1 MTAARQSMS
10 FELLRP
16 GDRPRGTVAPSGYG
30 PDASGKWLLSDAFDL
45 ATCAL
50 IVVLIISVLWT
61 FRDYAVSNDEVVQ
74 HQYGKLILDYY
85 LSGFRNPD
93 VFSFDNL
100 YLYGGLFDIVA
111 VTLAHLIPIDVF
123 DLRHILCA
131 LIGIGGIAATAATA
145 RLVAGP
151 RAGLLATLSLALC
164 GPWYGA
170 MFNHTKDIPFAAA
183 VMGAMLVLIRIGRR
197 MSSPSGADIL
207 ALGLF
212 LGAALGLRVLGLLIV
227 VYIGFATVL
236 YLPWSAGP
244 NTLRRAAAAAAIRL
258 LPALIL
264 AYLVMVAA
272 WPWSALAPMNPIRG
286 LFAFSDFHY
295 PIRTYFAGR
304 IYKMSDVPRA
314 FVPTYILIR
323 VPLLTLAGAAIAVA
337 AALARLRGKVVQ
349 QQKDVA
355 LLSLAIVFPL
365 ACQVILHGPAF
376 TGMRHFLFV
385 LPPLAALAGIG
396 LDKALAM
403 AGERRRIVASCGAAV
418 ISACLLWDASVLYRL
433 HPYENLYYNPLV
445 GGLAG
450 AFRGYDLDYWFNSM
464 PEAIRRLEAYA
475 KASARETGFEPGQV
489 YSVAVC
495 GERVSF
501 ERTVTLPQLR
511 WDFKPEWNQS
521 EFFIAPT
528 HMNCDQDLDGK
539 VVATVERFGVP
550 LAYVKDRRSLVKPPT
565 AKVISHVPID

>member
-16 GDRPRGTVAPSGYG
+16 GDRPRGTVAPSDYG

-61 FRDYAVSNDEVVQ
+61 FKDYAVSNDEVVQ

-337 AALARLRGKVVQ
+337 AALA
-349 QQKDVA
+349 
-355 LLSLAIVFPL
+355 
-365 ACQVILHGPAF
+365 
-376 TGMRHFLFV
+376 
-385 LPPLAALAGIG
+385 GIG

-403 AGERRRIVASCGAAV
+403 AGERRRIVASCGAAM